1 MHVSNLIAII
11 AMILPVT
18 ALRPSAPRQ
27 KYTRRSADA
36 ITFPQRDF
44 IGDLGARYQQL
55 VKDHYVP
62 MACLQAAILAGGAD
76 IATQTLEHAQ
86 ALDYSHVAAMSTV
99 ASTMSGGA
107 NAVWLRMLEDQYPG
121 RETDAIFKKTM
132 IHAVILASIINS
144 AYLAGVPALTDIYST
159 GLPITE
165 GVEGWTLPEFVT
177 LTKLEVCMFIPYNT
191 LAFSFVPPRV
201 RPLTH
206 AMVSA
211 TFNVAVSAVTLGYW
225 DAWVRGAAHVVHLN

>member
-1 MHVSNLIAII
+1 
-11 AMILPVT
+11 
-18 ALRPSAPRQ
+18 
-27 KYTRRSADA
+27 
-36 ITFPQRDF
+36 
-44 IGDLGARYQQL
+44 
-55 VKDHYVP
+55 
-62 MACLQAAILAGGAD
+62 
-76 IATQTLEHAQ
+76 
-86 ALDYSHVAAMSTV
+86 
-99 ASTMSGGA
+99 
-107 NAVWLRMLEDQYPG
+107 
-121 RETDAIFKKTM
+121 M

-165 GVEGWTLPEFVT
+165 GCEGWTVPEFIT
-177 LTKLEVCMFIPYNT
+177 LTKYNT

-225 DAWVRGAAHVVHLN
+225 DAWVRGAAHLAHLN

>member
-1 MHVSNLIAII
+1 MHVPSILAV
-11 AMILPVT
+11 ILPVVT
-18 ALRPSAPRQ
+18 ALRPSAPRTT
-27 KYTRRSADA
+27 YTRRSADA

-62 MACLQAAILAGGAD
+62 MACLQAAVLAGGAD

-86 ALDYSHVAAMSTV
+86 ALDWSHVGAMSTV

-165 GVEGWTLPEFVT
+165 GVEGWTVPEFIT

-225 DAWVRGAAHVVHLN
+225 DAWVRGAAHLAHLN

>member
-1 MHVSNLIAII
+1 MHVFTLLAFL
-11 AMILPVT
+11 LPVT
-18 ALRPSAPRQ
+18 ALRPNKPRTT
-27 KYTRRSADA
+27 YTRRSADA

-107 NAVWLRMLEDQYPG
+107 NAVWLRMLEDKYPG
-121 RETDAIFKKTM
+121 RETDAIIKKTM

-144 AYLAGVPALTDIYST
+144 AYLAGVPALTDIYSS
-159 GLPITE
+159 GLPITD